1 MTRGTTARWTP
12 ADIPDLSGRIAL
24 VTGGNRGLGLETAA
38 MLASRGAEVVIACR
52 NASAATEALS
62 VLEARAPMA
71 HVAAMNLDL
80 ARLSSV
86 RDFTRA
92 FAARHDRLDIL
103 VNNAGVFGI
112 NKGLTEDGFELHFGT
127 NHLGHFAMT
136 LGLMESLARSPA
148 PRIVAVTSMM
158 ARQGKI
164 DFDNLD
170 RRKGKY
176 SKWQAY
182 SDSKLANA
190 LFAGELQRRMD
201 RAGIPG
207 TAVLAHPGYAATNS
221 PFGGSSM
228 TPTPLEV
235 VLLVMGSAFS
245 QSPAMGAQPTLM
257 GATWPDAKPGML
269 FGPGRMGGM
278 RGSPVVDGQRIP
290 TDDATAAKLWI
301 ISEELT
307 GAHFPA

>member
-1 MTRGTTARWTP
+1 MARWTP
-12 ADIPDLSGRIAL
+12 ADIPDLSGRLAL
-24 VTGGNRGLGLETAA
+24 VTGGNRGLGLETAS
-38 MLASRGAEVVIACR
+38 MLAARGADVVIACR
-52 NASAATEALS
+52 NASAADEALAK
-62 VLEARAPMA
+62 LRARAP
-71 HVAAMNLDL
+71 AAKTEAMDLDL
-80 ARLSSV
+80 TRLSSV
-86 RDFTRA
+86 RAFVQDFTR
-92 FAARHDRLDIL
+92 RHDRLDIL

-112 NKGLTEDGFELHFGT
+112 NQGLTEDGFELHYGT
-127 NHLGHFAMT
+127 NHFGHFALT
-136 LGLMESLARSPA
+136 LGLMELLARAPA

-164 DFDNLD
+164 DFDDLD

-182 SDSKLANA
+182 SDSKLANV
-190 LFAGELQRRMD
+190 LFAQELQRRME

-228 TPTPLEV
+228 TPTPAEV
-235 VLLVMGSAFS
+235 VLLVIGSAFS

-257 GATWPDAKPGML
+257 AATLPGASPGTL

-278 RGSPVVDGQRIP
+278 RGSPVADGQRIP
-290 TDDATAAKLWI
+290 ADAETAARLWAV
-301 ISEELT
+301 SEQLT
-307 GAHFPA
+307 GVRFPA